1 MCRFSPALNF
11 EAALGRPF
19 LFEEATLKIAHFSD
33 LHYAPG
39 NLEEA
44 DRCFGFAVGNAI
56 TLGTDFAVI
65 SGDATDHRLDAHS
78 PSLNR
83 LATQI
88 HRLARSMPVLML
100 QGTFSH
106 EPPGTLKNFAL
117 MGTEHPV
124 FVAERVQ
131 QVSWFEGQFF
141 ASDGPLF
148 SPEELKSVLTIG
160 ADIVFTCLPTINKGQ
175 LAAAVGAKDAATAL
189 GDVLSDYLAAAGR
202 VNSQLRAAGIRTVG
216 VSHGTV
222 NGCTTEH
229 GVTMAG
235 FDHEFSISALFDA
248 ECDAFMLGHIH
259 KHQQW
264 ERAGRL
270 AAYPGSI
277 GRFHYGEEGD
287 KGYLLWDVSAGDA
300 SAQLVATPARE
311 TVCIDFDGPPDMA
324 RLAEIAASSTD
335 KFVRVRWQVD
345 EEHRQSVDRGA
356 IAALFVGASELKVE
370 ARILPVTRSRAQG
383 ISLEATVERKL
394 ERWCELTEVVPAP
407 LLDRFHLLE
416 ANDAESIAAE
426 ILGRIDTLAL
436 PESNEAPASEVAV
449 HSAAVDD
456 ELPVLDASV
465 QTVNSSPASWLED
478 DLFAA

>member
-1 MCRFSPALNF
+1 M
-11 EAALGRPF
+11 
-19 LFEEATLKIAHFSD
+19 KIAHFSD

-44 DRCFGFAVGNAI
+44 DRCFGFAVANAI
-56 TLGTDFAVI
+56 TLRTDFAVI
-65 SGDATDHRLDAHS
+65 SGDATDHRLDAHA

-83 LATQI
+83 LAKQI
-88 HRLARSMPVLML
+88 HRLARAMPVLML

-117 MGTEHPV
+117 MGAEHPV
-124 FVAERVQ
+124 FIAERVQ
-131 QVSWFEGQFF
+131 QVSLFEGQFF
-141 ASDGPLF
+141 ASEGPLF
-148 SPEELKSVLTIG
+148 SPEELKSVLAIG
-160 ADIVFTCLPTINKGQ
+160 ADVVFTCLPTVNKGQ
-175 LAAAVGAKDAATAL
+175 LAAAVGAKDAAIAL
-189 GDVLSDYLAAAGR
+189 GEVLSDFLAAAGQ
-202 VNSQLRAAGIRTVG
+202 VNRELRAAGIRTVG

-222 NGCTTEH
+222 VGSINEH
-229 GVTMAG
+229 GVPMAG
-235 FDHEFSISALFDA
+235 FDHEFSIGALFDA

-270 AAYPGSI
+270 VAYPGSI

-300 SAQLVATPARE
+300 RVELVATPARE

-324 RLAEIAASSTD
+324 RLAETAASSTD

-345 EEHRQSVDRGA
+345 EEHRQSVDREA
-356 IAALFVGASELKVE
+356 ITALFSGASELKVE

-394 ERWCELTEVVPAP
+394 ARWCELTEVATAP
-407 LLDRFHLLE
+407 LLERFQLLE

-436 PESNEAPASEVAV
+436 PASSDALAPEIAAYGAV
-449 HSAAVDD
+449 VDD
-456 ELPVLDASV
+456 EIPVPNVSV

>member
-1 MCRFSPALNF
+1 M
-11 EAALGRPF
+11 
-19 LFEEATLKIAHFSD
+19 KIAHFSD

-44 DRCFGFAVGNAI
+44 DRCFGYAVSNAI
-56 TLGTDFAVI
+56 ALQTDFAVI
-65 SGDATDHRLDAHS
+65 SGDATDHRLDAHA

-83 LATQI
+83 LAQQI
-88 HRLARSMPVLML
+88 HRLAFSMPVLML

-117 MGTEHPV
+117 MGDQYPV
-124 FVAERVQ
+124 FIAERVQ
-131 QVSWFEGQFF
+131 QISWFEGQFF
-141 ASDGPLF
+141 ASSGPLF
-148 SPEELKSVLTIG
+148 SPEELRSVLTIG
-160 ADIVFTCLPTINKGQ
+160 ADVVFTCLPTINKGQ

-189 GDVLSDYLAAAGR
+189 GDVLADYLAAAGQ
-202 VNSQLRAAGIRTVG
+202 VNRELRAAGIPTVG

-235 FDHEFSISALFDA
+235 FDHEFSLGGLFDA

-259 KHQQW
+259 KCQQW
-264 ERAGRL
+264 ERAGRVV
-270 AAYPGSI
+270 AYPGSI

-300 SAQLVATPARE
+300 RAELVATPARE

-345 EEHRQSVDRGA
+345 EEHRQSVDRDA
-356 IAALFVGASELKVE
+356 IAALFSGASELKVE

-383 ISLEATVERKL
+383 ISLETTVERKL
-394 ERWCELTEVVPAP
+394 ERWCELTEVTSAP
-407 LLDRFHLLE
+407 LLERFQLLE
-416 ANDAESIAAE
+416 ANDAEAIAE
-426 ILGRIDTLAL
+426 GILSRIDSLQSSQFSQAPL
-436 PESNEAPASEVAV
+436 EAA
-449 HSAAVDD
+449 DD
-456 ELPVLDASV
+456 EREAQAETIEVPDATV
-465 QTVNSSPASWLED
+465 QIVSSPPSWLED